1 MKIPSTDRFL
11 DSEQATEVNWTVC
24 REWPWLERLDW
35 SCLLGCFCRFK
46 DMCFPSM
53 FCYVDQRSRIRRVN
67 DTLLQNFANRLVL
80 RLQSQLWS
88 FVGCSQI
95 AQTAV
100 IRGFYV
106 HLQRKWR
113 MLSHLSACG
122 RRRHC
127 ASLPWDLLS
136 RDTPVIP
143 WLHYLLDS
151 VRWSIRLF
159 SAGCNSRREYRK
171 KLQIV
176 GNMSCEP
183 FVPRATGIPNF
194 SPKGQKKL
202 WHSGL

>member
-11 DSEQATEVNWTVC
+11 DSEQATEVNWLYVASD
-24 REWPWLERLDW
+24 RDW
-35 SCLLGCFCRFK
+35 SVWTGVAYWVAFVVSK
-46 DMCFPSM
+46 ICFPSL